1 MIKVRLNTLKRN
13 YSYQIVQVK
22 PWSLPFSA
30 SRFRFLHNLCKA
42 CTPKYK
48 SLIKEIAL
56 HFIIM
61 HPSIKKFKSY
71 IPVIERK
78 ETKL

>member
-1 MIKVRLNTLKRN
+1 MIKVRLNTLIRN
-13 YSYQIVQVK
+13 YSYQIVQVR
-22 PWSLPFSA
+22 PLSLPFSA

-42 CTPKYK
+42 RALKYK

-56 HFIIM
+56 QFIIM
-61 HPSIKKFKSY
+61 HPSIMKFKSY
-71 IPVIERK
+71 GPIIERK

>member
-1 MIKVRLNTLKRN
+1 M
-13 YSYQIVQVK
+13 
-22 PWSLPFSA
+22 PFSA

-42 CTPKYK
+42 RAPKYE

-56 HFIIM
+56 QFIMM

-71 IPVIERK
+71 VPVIERK